1 MFKDSNVF
9 YTELIPPTLTSNLA
23 RAVVTQLSYG
33 TVRDAHTHTC
43 TRTDAIIK
51 LSFNFVHLKL
61 LTQSIIHVGFLLQ
74 EVEHYIEFCMIL
86 CGSQVIFVLANDNH
100 FSQQTIVRLGRPQG
114 SICPLLCSK

>member
-1 MFKDSNVF
+1 MFKDNNVF
-9 YTELIPPTLTSNLA
+9 LYTEVISPTFTSNLA

-33 TVRDAHTHTC
+33 TARDAHTHTC

-61 LTQSIIHVGFLLQ
+61 LTQSIIGFLLQ